1 MTFNALILSVF
12 NFLKIEHCHGVH
24 HQPHNQ
30 VFGRNGQNRLFKKNA
45 KRLFALILSCF
56 LVVYGFLL
64 YHSEKPIY
72 NGEMILLGWRL
83 IVSG

>member
-1 MTFNALILSVF
+1 MTLNTLSSRMF
-12 NFLKIEHCHGVH
+12 NFQKLNTVSECTMCLTIMYLAATAKTVCS
-24 HQPHNQ
+24 
-30 VFGRNGQNRLFKKNA
+30 KKNA

-64 YHSEKPIY
+64 YHSEEPIY